1 MFANLNR
8 YEQPEFLKKCPE
20 IEITTPKRKF
30 LYKIFSVEQA
40 FSQSPAFEY
49 GYKLSSPAYRRQL
62 SILKNNSM
70 YDTGVEPDE
79 RERMV
84 TLITCNSR
92 LDKEI
97 RMAVHGICHECYG
110 IEKAEPK

>member
-1 MFANLNR
+1 
-8 YEQPEFLKKCPE
+8 
-20 IEITTPKRKF
+20 
-30 LYKIFSVEQA
+30 
-40 FSQSPAFEY
+40 
-49 GYKLSSPAYRRQL
+49 
-62 SILKNNSM
+62 M

-110 IEKAEPK
+110 IEKLSRSDVEINRILVTFVKDELLLFIHHYPSRCFGKTNENLSIFCIIYA

>member
-1 MFANLNR
+1 M
-8 YEQPEFLKKCPE
+8 
-20 IEITTPKRKF
+20 
-30 LYKIFSVEQA
+30 
-40 FSQSPAFEY
+40 
-49 GYKLSSPAYRRQL
+49 
-62 SILKNNSM
+62 KNNSM

-97 RMAVHGICHECYG
+97 RMAVHGICHEYIYSCDRFG
-110 IEKAEPK
+110 RG

>member
-1 MFANLNR
+1 M
-8 YEQPEFLKKCPE
+8 
-20 IEITTPKRKF
+20 
-30 LYKIFSVEQA
+30 
-40 FSQSPAFEY
+40 
-49 GYKLSSPAYRRQL
+49 
-62 SILKNNSM
+62 KNNSM

-92 LDKEI
+92 QDKEI

-110 IEKAEPK
+110 IEKTEPK